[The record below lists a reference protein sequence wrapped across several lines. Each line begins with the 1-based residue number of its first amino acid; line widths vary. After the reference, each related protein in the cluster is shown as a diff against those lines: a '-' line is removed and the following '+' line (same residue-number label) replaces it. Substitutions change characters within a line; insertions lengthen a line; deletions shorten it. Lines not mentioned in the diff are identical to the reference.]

1 MQKKKINNINKYLLA
16 HLYINCA
23 LKNTILSLTNKEG
36 QLYKQWSSK
45 SLKKT
50 ANLKKNSPYNIHL
63 ISHKVKKYLL
73 LKKIYCLKIFIK
85 GYGPGRF
92 NVIKNLKSKKLKII
106 FIYDLTNLP
115 FNGCRAPKQ
124 KRR

>member
-1 MQKKKINNINKYLLA
+1 MIKKKIKIDKLLVA

-23 LKNTILSLTNKEG
+23 LKNTILSLTNEKG

-50 ANLKKNSPYNIHL
+50 SNLKKNSPYNIHF
-63 ISHKVKKYLL
+63 ISYKVKKFLIS
-73 LKKIYCLKIFIK
+73 KKIYCLKLFIK
-85 GYGPGRF
+85 GRGPGRY
-92 NVIKNLKSKKLKII
+92 NVIKNLISKKIKIL
-106 FIYDLTNLP
+106 FIQDNTNLP
-115 FNGCRAPKQ
+115 FNGCRSPKQ

>member
-1 MQKKKINNINKYLLA
+1 MIQKKNIILIA

-23 LKNTILSLTNKEG
+23 LKNTILSLTNEKG

-50 ANLKKNSPYNIHL
+50 SNLKKNSPYNIHF
-63 ISHKVKKYLL
+63 ISYKVKKFLIS
-73 LKKIYCLKIFIK
+73 KKIYCLKIFLK
-85 GYGPGRF
+85 GQGSGRY
-92 NVIKNLKSKKLKII
+92 NVIKNLISKKIKIL
-106 FIYDLTNLP
+106 FIQDNTNLP
-115 FNGCRAPKQ
+115 FNGCRSPKQ

>member
-1 MQKKKINNINKYLLA
+1 MIKKKIKIDKILIA

-23 LKNTILSLTNKEG
+23 LKNTILSLTNEKG

-50 ANLKKNSPYNIHL
+50 SNLKKNSPYNIHF
-63 ISHKVKKYLL
+63 ISYKVKKFLIS
-73 LKKIYCLKIFIK
+73 KKIYCLKLFIK
-85 GYGPGRF
+85 GRGPGRY
-92 NVIKNLKSKKLKII
+92 NVIKNLISKKIKIL
-106 FIYDLTNLP
+106 FIQDNTNLP
-115 FNGCRAPKQ
+115 FNGCRSPKQ

>member
-1 MQKKKINNINKYLLA
+1 MIRKKIKINNVLIA

-23 LKNTILSLTNKEG
+23 LKNTLLSLTDEKG

-50 ANLKKNSPYNIHL
+50 SNLKKNSPYNIHF
-63 ISHKVKKYLL
+63 ISYKVKKYLAA
-73 LKKIYCLKIFIK
+73 KKIYCLKIFIK
-85 GYGPGRF
+85 GRGSGRF
-92 NVIKNLKSKKLKII
+92 NVIKNLISKKIKII
-106 FIYDLTNLP
+106 FVQDITNLP

>member
-1 MQKKKINNINKYLLA
+1 MKKINKKINKLLLA

-23 LKNTILSLTNKEG
+23 LKNTILSLTNEKG

-50 ANLKKNSPYNIHL
+50 TNLKKNSPYNIHL
-63 ISHKVKKYLL
+63 ISYRVKQYLFS
-73 LKKIYCLKIFIK
+73 KKISCLKIFIK
-85 GYGPGRF
+85 GFGSGRF
-92 NVIKNLKSKKLKII
+92 NVIKNLRSKKLKIL
-106 FIYDLTNLP
+106 FIYDRTNVP

>member
-1 MQKKKINNINKYLLA
+1 MQQKKINKYFIA

-50 ANLKKNSPYNIHL
+50 SNIDFFIPYL
-63 ISHKVKKYLL
+63 I
-73 LKKIYCLKIFIK
+73 
-85 GYGPGRF
+85 
-92 NVIKNLKSKKLKII
+92 
-106 FIYDLTNLP
+106 T
-115 FNGCRAPKQ
+115 
-124 KRR
+124 

>member
-1 MQKKKINNINKYLLA
+1 MIKKKIKINKILIA

-23 LKNTILSLTNKEG
+23 LKNTILSLTNEKG

-50 ANLKKNSPYNIHL
+50 SNLKKNSPYNINL
-63 ISHKVKKYLL
+63 ISYKVKKYLL

-115 FNGCRAPKQ
+115 FNGCRPPKQ